1 MKHLI
6 ITTSCLATVAAC
18 TPAKKETAQSG
29 KPNIVIIYTDD
40 LGYGDIGINGAKRV
54 STPNVDR
61 LARGGVN
68 FTDAHCS
75 AAMCTPSRFSLLTGS
90 YAFRS
95 QAAILPGDAP
105 LIVDPEKG
113 TLPSM
118 LQQAD
123 YTTGVIG
130 KWHLGLGRGKVDW
143 NGEIKPGPREIGFDY
158 SFIIPATPDRVPC
171 VFVENDR
178 VAGLDPADPIEVSY
192 ADRIDGYPVG
202 SEHPELLKQKA
213 DPQHSNTIVNGISRI
228 GYMSGGKKALWKD
241 EDFPLIL
248 TNKAKAFITENKDR
262 PFFLYFAI
270 PDIHVP
276 RIPNPMFTGKSTMGP
291 RGDAIAEMDWC
302 TGQVIKQL
310 EDLGLAENTLV
321 IFTSDNGPVLDDGYA
336 DQAVELL
343 GDHQPAGPYRGRKY
357 SIYEAGTRM
366 PTIVYWP
373 GTVKPAASNA
383 LLTQVDL
390 YASLARLVGQEI
402 RPGDA
407 PDSEDHLDAWLGKAE
422 QGRDVMLEE
431 AYTYSLRMGVW
442 KYIHPQSGS
451 TPDWLQNKDVET
463 GLTDEIQLYNLEED
477 PGETK
482 NVAAEHPEVAKDLQ
496 SRLGAMME

>member
-321 IFTSDNGPVLDDGYA
+321 IFSSDNGPVLDDGYA